1 MAIYLLHSTVCFS
14 ILFFA
19 YMVLL
24 KSTTFFQHNRFYL
37 LVSALLSLVFPLL
50 PSFGESVEISNQIL
64 AEVIIGSEKTVA
76 ENSFSWLTLIAVI
89 YFTGFFISLFFFIK
103 SLEKTLRL
111 VNSSRM
117 FLQNGL
123 YFFPENSSHTAFSF
137 FGKIFI
143 HPQLDIETQSAA
155 IAHEKVHARQHHT
168 LDILFYEL
176 LCVVFWFNPLYGL
189 AKKQLAI
196 LHEFIADEVAAHNND
211 RVQYARVLTARAFG
225 VPYST
230 VVNSFSLTNNLK
242 RRLIM
247 LNKTKTNRANMV
259 RYFAAI
265 PLVAVMLFFNS
276 FTLPQPD
283 EVFDKVEK
291 MPEFKGGQQEL
302 INYLVSTITYPE
314 DAKKAK
320 LTGKVFVE
328 FVVDKSGNVRDVKVK
343 KSDNILFDAE
353 ALRVVS
359 SMPDWVPGENGGKK
373 VSVKLTLPISF
384 AL

>member
-1 MAIYLLHSTVCFS
+1 MALYLLHSTACFS
-14 ILFFA
+14 LLFLA
-19 YMVLL
+19 YIALL
-24 KSTTFFQHNRFYL
+24 KNTTFFQSNRFYL
-37 LVSALLSLVFPLL
+37 LASAFLSLVFPLL
-50 PSFGESVEISNQIL
+50 PSLGDTVEINNQTL
-64 AEVIIGSEKTVA
+64 AEVIVGSEKITA
-76 ENSFSWLTLIAVI
+76 ENAFSWLTIITVV
-89 YFTGFFISLFFFIK
+89 YFIGFFISLFFFIK
-103 SLEKTLRL
+103 SLQKTLRL

-123 YFFPENSSHTAFSF
+123 YFLPENSPHTAFSF
-137 FGKIFI
+137 FGRIFI

-155 IAHEKVHARQHHT
+155 IAHEKVHVSQHHT
-168 LDILFYEL
+168 IDILFYEL

-211 RVQYARVLTARAFG
+211 KVQYARVLTARAFG
-225 VPYST
+225 VPYSA

-247 LNKTKTNRANMV
+247 LNKTKTNRTGLV
-259 RYFAAI
+259 RYVAAI
-265 PLVAVMLFFNS
+265 PLLAMFLFFNS
-276 FTLPQPD
+276 FTFTKPD

-302 INYLVSTITYPE
+302 INYLVKNITYPE

-328 FVVDKSGNVRDVKVK
+328 FVVDKTGKVKNASIK
-343 KSDNILFDAE
+343 KSDNTVFDAE

>member
-1 MAIYLLHSTVCFS
+1 
-14 ILFFA
+14 
-19 YMVLL
+19 
-24 KSTTFFQHNRFYL
+24 
-37 LVSALLSLVFPLL
+37 
-50 PSFGESVEISNQIL
+50 
-64 AEVIIGSEKTVA
+64 
-76 ENSFSWLTLIAVI
+76 
-89 YFTGFFISLFFFIK
+89 
-103 SLEKTLRL
+103 
-111 VNSSRM
+111 
-117 FLQNGL
+117 
-123 YFFPENSSHTAFSF
+123 
-137 FGKIFI
+137 
-143 HPQLDIETQSAA
+143 
-155 IAHEKVHARQHHT
+155 
-168 LDILFYEL
+168 
-176 LCVVFWFNPLYGL
+176 
-189 AKKQLAI
+189 
-196 LHEFIADEVAAHNND
+196 
-211 RVQYARVLTARAFG
+211 
-225 VPYST
+225 
-230 VVNSFSLTNNLK
+230 
-242 RRLIM
+242 M

>member
-1 MAIYLLHSTVCFS
+1 MALYLLHSTVCFS
-14 ILFFA
+14 LLFLA
-19 YMVLL
+19 YTVLL
-24 KSTTFFQHNRFYL
+24 KNTTFFQSNRFYL

-50 PSFGESVEISNQIL
+50 PSLGEAVEISNQTL
-64 AEVIIGSEKTVA
+64 AEVIVGSEKITA
-76 ENSFSWLTLIAVI
+76 ENSFSWLTVI
-89 YFTGFFISLFFFIK
+89 TVVYFIGFFISMFFFIK
-103 SLEKTLRL
+103 SLQKTIRL
-111 VNSSRM
+111 VDNSRM
-117 FLQNGL
+117 FLQNGM
-123 YFFPENSSHTAFSF
+123 YFLPENSPHTAFSF

-155 IAHEKVHARQHHT
+155 IAHEKVHASQHHT
-168 LDILFYEL
+168 VDILFYEL
-176 LCVVFWFNPLYGL
+176 LCVVFWFNPLYRL
-189 AKKQLAI
+189 AKNQLAI

-211 RVQYARVLTARAFG
+211 KVQYARVLTARAFG
-225 VPYST
+225 VPYSA

-247 LNKTKTNRANMV
+247 LHKTKTNRTGLV
-259 RYFAAI
+259 RYVATI
-265 PLVAVMLFFNS
+265 PLLAMFLFFNS
-276 FTLPQPD
+276 FTFTKPD

-302 INYLVSTITYPE
+302 INYLVNNITYPD
-314 DAKKAK
+314 DAKKAN

-328 FVVDKSGNVRDVKVK
+328 FVVDKSGKVKDVAVK
-343 KSDNILFDAE
+343 KSDNAVFDAE